1 MSADFARA
9 LDDGQAGRDVEAVA
23 FIKRLVGAW
32 DCCGTCAGGVLA
44 SRDTAQRT
52 RIAAAIRAEADR
64 ICAQRGCHVAGNDHA
79 ELMKW
84 AAVFAQVVERGAS

>member
-1 MSADFARA
+1 MRSDARKRNEEAPIADLLAAERA
-9 LDDGQAGRDVEAVA
+9 
-23 FIKRLVGAW
+23 
-32 DCCGTCAGGVLA
+32 
-44 SRDTAQRT
+44 

-84 AAVFAQVVERGAS
+84 AAVFAGVVGRGTL